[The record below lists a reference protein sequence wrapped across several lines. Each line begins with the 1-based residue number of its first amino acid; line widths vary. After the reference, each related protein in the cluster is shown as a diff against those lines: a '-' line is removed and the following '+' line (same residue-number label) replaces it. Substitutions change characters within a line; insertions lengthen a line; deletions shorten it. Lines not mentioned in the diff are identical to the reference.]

1 MNTDNLA
8 VLALGGINE
17 IGKNMYV
24 IQYADDIIVID
35 CGSKFPDES
44 LLGVDLIIQ
53 DISYL
58 KENREKVRA
67 LIVTHGHEDH
77 IGGIPYFL
85 KQLNVPVYA
94 TRLTLGLI
102 ELRLKEH
109 KLLRDTELV
118 LIDGDS
124 TVELGTITATFF
136 KTNHSIPDCLGI
148 AFETP
153 EGTVVHTGDFKF
165 DLTPVNEEYAD
176 LHKMAEIGK
185 KGVLLLLS
193 ESTNAERPGFSQS
206 ERLVGEHIADAFR
219 KAEGKIFISTFASN
233 VHRVQQIIEAA
244 QMTNRKVALLGR
256 SMVNVVSV
264 AADLGYLTIP
274 EGMLIEQQEINRM
287 DPEKVVIICTGS
299 QGEPMAALSR
309 LSSNNFRQVSVHP
322 GDTVIFASSPI
333 PGNEKSVS
341 RIIDNL
347 YRIGAKVIYGTGGA
361 TGMHV
366 SGHGY
371 REELKLMLTFMKPK
385 YFIPIHGEYRMLELH
400 RSMAESVGVERDN
413 IFILNN
419 GDVVDIRN
427 GDARQ
432 TRNVSAGDVFVDGL
446 GIGDVGRVVL
456 RDRKVLAEEG
466 MLIIVVSMSKES
478 GQLISDPD
486 TISRGFVF
494 ERDAEGL
501 YKEVNQLVVS
511 TIKEA
516 KPSTRYRRN
525 DLKHEIRKAVEKLLY
540 TRTRRNPM
548 ILPIIIEI

>member
-1 MNTDNLA
+1 M
-8 VLALGGINE
+8 
-17 IGKNMYV
+17 
-24 IQYADDIIVID
+24 
-35 CGSKFPDES
+35 
-44 LLGVDLIIQ
+44 
-53 DISYL
+53 
-58 KENREKVRA
+58 
-67 LIVTHGHEDH
+67 
-77 IGGIPYFL
+77 
-85 KQLNVPVYA
+85 
-94 TRLTLGLI
+94 
-102 ELRLKEH
+102 
-109 KLLRDTELV
+109 
-118 LIDGDS
+118 
-124 TVELGTITATFF
+124 
-136 KTNHSIPDCLGI
+136 
-148 AFETP
+148 
-153 EGTVVHTGDFKF
+153 
-165 DLTPVNEEYAD
+165 
-176 LHKMAEIGK
+176 
-185 KGVLLLLS
+185 
-193 ESTNAERPGFSQS
+193 
-206 ERLVGEHIADAFR
+206 
-219 KAEGKIFISTFASN
+219 
-233 VHRVQQIIEAA
+233 
-244 QMTNRKVALLGR
+244 
-256 SMVNVVSV
+256 
-264 AADLGYLTIP
+264 
-274 EGMLIEQQEINRM
+274 
-287 DPEKVVIICTGS
+287 
-299 QGEPMAALSR
+299 
-309 LSSNNFRQVSVHP
+309 P

-347 YRIGAKVIYGTGGA
+347 YRIGAKVIYGTGSA

-371 REELKLMLTFMKPK
+371 REELKLMLTFMKPT

-432 TRNVSAGDVFVDGL
+432 TRNVNAGDVFVDGL

-494 ERDAEGL
+494 ERDAEEL